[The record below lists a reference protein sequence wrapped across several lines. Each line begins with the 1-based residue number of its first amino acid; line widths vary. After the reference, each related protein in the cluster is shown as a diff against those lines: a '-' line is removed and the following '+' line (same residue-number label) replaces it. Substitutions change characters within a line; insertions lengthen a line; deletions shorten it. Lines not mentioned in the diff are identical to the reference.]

1 MPSARPWGTVLTNFG
16 NAMPSSLQ
24 SLAPDLWVIGYPLK
38 TLGADLRRNV
48 SIIRLLSGK
57 LVIHSTAPFTP
68 EDIAAIK
75 TLGEPGW
82 LLDALLR
89 HDTFAKEGRAAF
101 PDIPYLA
108 PAGFS
113 KELDFSIEPLLPPP
127 AEWSGELDVLEIA
140 GAPEFG
146 EHVVLHRA
154 SRTLIVAD
162 LVVNFGPGH
171 GLWSE
176 ILLNVATIHG
186 EHAPGVTKPFK
197 KAITDEAA
205 FKASITQLLTWDF
218 DRIIVGHGDVL
229 ESGAREKLRVALQEA
244 GCLE

>member
-1 MPSARPWGTVLTNFG
+1 MA
-16 NAMPSSLQ
+16 SSIQ
-24 SLAPDLWVIGYPLK
+24 QIAPDLWLIGYPLK

-57 LVIHSTAPFTP
+57 LVIHSTAPFSP
-68 EDIAAIK
+68 EDVAGINQ
-75 TLGEPGW
+75 LGEPGW
-82 LLDALLR
+82 LIDTLLR

-108 PAGFS
+108 PADFS
-113 KELDFSIEPLLPPP
+113 QDLDFKTEPLLPPP
-127 AEWSGELDVLEIA
+127 AEWTGELDVLEIA

-162 LVVNFGPGH
+162 LVINFGPGQ
-171 GLWSE
+171 GIWSE
-176 ILLNVATIHG
+176 ILLNVASVHG

-197 KAITDEAA
+197 KAITDEEA
-205 FKASITQLLTWDF
+205 FKASVGQLLAWDF
-218 DRIIVGHGDVL
+218 DRIIVGHGEVL
-229 ESGAREKLRVALQEA
+229 ETGAREKLRAALHEA